1 MPHFAKPGEGSWTE
15 HYPEL
20 STGPTNY
27 DDSTSP
33 AWYELEREAIFQ
45 KTWLNVGRVEQ
56 LTRTGSYFTKEL
68 DAAGTSII
76 VVRDSDGEVRAFHNI
91 CRHRGNKLMWQ
102 DFPGEEVS
110 GSCRQFT
117 CKYHG
122 WRYNLDGTLNFI
134 QQEEEF
140 FGVDKNDYPL
150 ASVQCDVW
158 EGWIFVNLDP
168 TNIESLRDY
177 LGGLGK
183 GLEGYPFHELTQ
195 VHKYRAEIGAN
206 WKLFIDAFTEFYHAP
221 VLHARQAVADESH
234 KLQSYGY
241 EALHYELD
249 GPHAVVSS
257 WGGQSPPKDLSM
269 VKPIERTLRS
279 GLFGPWDVPD
289 LGMDQLPPG
298 LNPARHEK
306 WGLDSFL
313 FFPNFM
319 ILVWKT
325 NWVLTYHYWPTSY
338 NTHIFEGACY
348 FAPPRN
354 GRERLAQE
362 IAVVTFKE
370 YGLQDGNTLEATQR
384 MIESRTPVKSFPLND
399 QEIMI
404 RHLHHQVE
412 RYVREFEEQQ

>member
-1 MPHFAKPGEGSWTE
+1 MPHFAKPGEGSWTQ

-20 STGPTNY
+20 STGPTHY

-33 AWYELEREAIFQ
+33 EWYELEREAIFQ
-45 KTWLNVGRVEQ
+45 KTWLNLGRVEQ
-56 LTRTGSYFTKEL
+56 LPRVGSYFTKEL
-68 DAAGTSII
+68 DAAGTSLI
-76 VVRDSDGEVRAFHNI
+76 VVRDSDNEIRAFHNI

-102 DFPGEEVS
+102 DYPGEEIS

-168 TNIESLRDY
+168 TNIESVRDY
-177 LGGLGK
+177 LGGLAK
-183 GLEGYPFHELTQ
+183 GIEGYPFHELTQ

-234 KLQSYGY
+234 KLQGYGY

-257 WGGQSPPKDLSM
+257 WGGQSCCAAACS
-269 VKPIERTLRS
+269 
-279 GLFGPWDVPD
+279 
-289 LGMDQLPPG
+289 
-298 LNPARHEK
+298 AR
-306 WGLDSFL
+306 G
-313 FFPNFM
+313 
-319 ILVWKT
+319 T
-325 NWVLTYHYWPTSY
+325 CPTSAWSSCRPGS
-338 NTHIFEGACY
+338 TSRGTTSGDWT
-348 FAPPRN
+348 RSSS
-354 GRERLAQE
+354 
-362 IAVVTFKE
+362 
-370 YGLQDGNTLEATQR
+370 
-384 MIESRTPVKSFPLND
+384 SRTS
-399 QEIMI
+399 
-404 RHLHHQVE
+404 
-412 RYVREFEEQQ
+412 